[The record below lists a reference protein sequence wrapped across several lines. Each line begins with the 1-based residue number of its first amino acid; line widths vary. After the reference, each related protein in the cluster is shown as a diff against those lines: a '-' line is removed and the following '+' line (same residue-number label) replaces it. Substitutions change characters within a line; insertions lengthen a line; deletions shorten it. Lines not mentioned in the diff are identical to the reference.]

1 MGTTTSRHFG
11 FFAAFVL
18 IGLAGAPPAEAQSGL
33 PNLDNLSPLEEAVAM
48 EIGDVTL
55 TLAGAME
62 ARYTAGSDN
71 DDNNG
76 PGLIGSLG
84 AVAMTQLPNR
94 WRVELSYT
102 GQLVSDESLTPDES
116 EKYTDDAALSVAGIW
131 GTVLLGNVSE
141 TVRDQTRRRRGF
153 GKAVLA
159 FDDFHGVRS
168 DRSAGYAGRVG
179 PFVASGVVDDD
190 GNIDLGLTFQRP
202 IGNGSRDYRFTIR
215 AGQGAY
221 DAADETLQFRSQGH
235 SVVGEIAYG
244 STLFDVGLGQESY
257 SSPGMNVAR
266 WYISSGI
273 RRKIMVW
280 GLSLEGHYGE
290 IEGQEEVS
298 AALGIQYDLTRGL
311 SANFGVNYEDAKV
324 ALGDV
329 KFLDSRDTKAVF
341 SLTYGF

>member
-1 MGTTTSRHFG
+1 M
-11 FFAAFVL
+11 
-18 IGLAGAPPAEAQSGL
+18 
-33 PNLDNLSPLEEAVAM
+33 
-48 EIGDVTL
+48 
-55 TLAGAME
+55 
-62 ARYTAGSDN
+62 
-71 DDNNG
+71 
-76 PGLIGSLG
+76 
-84 AVAMTQLPNR
+84 
-94 WRVELSYT
+94 
-102 GQLVSDESLTPDES
+102 
-116 EKYTDDAALSVAGIW
+116 
-131 GTVLLGNVSE
+131 
-141 TVRDQTRRRRGF
+141 
-153 GKAVLA
+153 
-159 FDDFHGVRS
+159 
-168 DRSAGYAGRVG
+168 
-179 PFVASGVVDDD
+179 DDD